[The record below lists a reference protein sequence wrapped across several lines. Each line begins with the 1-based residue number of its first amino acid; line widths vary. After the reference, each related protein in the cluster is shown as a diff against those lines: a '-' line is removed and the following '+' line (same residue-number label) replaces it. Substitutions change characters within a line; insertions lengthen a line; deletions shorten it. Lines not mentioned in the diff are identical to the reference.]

1 MSKDNKNPNLDNSAT
16 TLAQYE
22 KQRAALEKTLPPLHP
37 DLAMLY
43 INASILYVRQSKW
56 KEVQVYANKSMSIF
70 KAIVP
75 TNHPHLQK
83 ALQLQR
89 DISNP
94 FVALLKK
101 LWHVLLDKIGFGNK
115 K

>member
-1 MSKDNKNPNLDNSAT
+1 
-16 TLAQYE
+16 
-22 KQRAALEKTLPPLHP
+22 
-37 DLAMLY
+37 
-43 INASILYVRQSKW
+43 
-56 KEVQVYANKSMSIF
+56 MSIF